1 MTLGVNVTEEDALK
15 IAVYVL
21 HHSDEDKL
29 RAGEIISRALN
40 PSLRALWSGQ
50 SIELPWQAD
59 ADQNTVAANF
69 ARRLAQH
76 VRAKSPAAR
85 VIEGTT

>member
-1 MTLGVNVTEEDALK
+1 MESDGRQKRPKAKKANRVQKPENRTSWQPFTGVNVTEEDALK

-29 RAGEIISRALN
+29 RAGEIISRARN

-50 SIELPWQAD
+50 I
-59 ADQNTVAANF
+59 
-69 ARRLAQH
+69 H
-76 VRAKSPAAR
+76 
-85 VIEGTT
+85 

>member
-1 MTLGVNVTEEDALK
+1 MTEEDALK

-29 RAGEIISRALN
+29 RAGEIISRARN

-50 SIELPWQAD
+50 I
-59 ADQNTVAANF
+59 
-69 ARRLAQH
+69 H
-76 VRAKSPAAR
+76 
-85 VIEGTT
+85 